1 VTSTEELNS
10 RNGTGELYAKTKQD
24 NRKEYRRA
32 VAAQLRI
39 ALELGRGQD
48 IEGGLEETPERVTRM
63 WLDELTSGY
72 DIDIESLFRVF
83 DDEGHGGMVVMRDI
97 PVRSVCE
104 HHLVPIVGYA
114 HVGYFPNGKVIGLSK
129 LARIVD
135 AFSRRLQIQER
146 LTKNVLD
153 AIDEHLDPH
162 GTMVVVSA
170 EHMCMTMRGVQAPGT
185 RTLTSAVSGWFR
197 ENGEGQR
204 DEFLKLVNGA
214 KY

>member
-1 VTSTEELNS
+1 MSAPSTENTRGS
-10 RNGTGELYAKTKQD
+10 TGELYAKSKQD
-24 NRKEYRRA
+24 NRKEFRTA

-39 ALELGRGQD
+39 ALELGRNED
-48 IEGGLEETPERVTRM
+48 LAGGVTETPDRVTRM
-63 WLDELTSGY
+63 WLDELTAGY
-72 DIDIESLFRVF
+72 DIDVESLFRTF
-83 DDEGHGGMVVMRDI
+83 EDEGQGGMVIMRDI

-104 HHLVPIVGYA
+104 HHLVPIIGYA

-146 LTKNVLD
+146 LTKDILD
-153 AIDEHLDPH
+153 SIDQHLEPH
-162 GTMVVVSA
+162 GTMIVISA

-185 RTLTSAVSGWFR
+185 RTLTSAVSGKFL
-197 ENGEGQR
+197 ENTGGQR